1 MHRLCGYWIDMT
13 TAAATDEKKGLRFSI
28 TVFPALRDA
37 IVKAA
42 EADGRAKS
50 DWIERALAKVLKVRK
65 AG

>member
-1 MHRLCGYWIDMT
+1 MT